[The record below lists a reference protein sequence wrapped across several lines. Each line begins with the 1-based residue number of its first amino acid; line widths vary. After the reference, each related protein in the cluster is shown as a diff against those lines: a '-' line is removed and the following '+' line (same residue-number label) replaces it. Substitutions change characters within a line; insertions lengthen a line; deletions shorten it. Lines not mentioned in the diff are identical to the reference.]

1 MVLCQGK
8 EVDRNPAAIIID
20 KLVKEGNVE
29 RMWSILARFRVS
41 RIILFP
47 MLFVVGRSESCMFI
61 QNI

>member
-20 KLVKEGNVE
+20 KVVKEGNVE

-47 MLFVVGRSESCMFI
+47 MFVVGSSESCMFI